1 MVENIRRKRIHI
13 TQRKEC
19 FEFGFLWLAL
29 SERSWCCVAVVMHF
43 LQSFEV
49 QFQRNDDRFVAVSIQ
64 TEYRCGPF
72 TTPQVTVNE
81 LICTVWYRRYD
92 YDCKKFDSWLPAI

>member
-13 TQRKEC
+13 TQRKESL
-19 FEFGFLWLAL
+19 EFGFLWLAL

-72 TTPQVTVNE
+72 TAAQVTVKE
-81 LICTVWYRRYD
+81 LICTVWYY
-92 YDCKKFDSWLPAI
+92 YNYTKFSSWLLAL